1 MISNLAFAYPDEE
14 TEFQYPLKQ
23 AESKPVPAA
32 ETYDLPAQLEFQL
45 ASQPFVQHDVPV
57 PMAYTAQVKEA
68 GRTRPR
74 AKPKSVLHP
83 AKVKSKFSGFSGLP
97 GKSLQRLALLRKLGK
112 SQGNARNKGQESQS
126 KQPWNQDVQT
136 VGLFDTHLT
145 KKLPVKVLHQA
156 KSAPRALTRP
166 NPKDSKPQIYRE
178 WEDLKTRPELKP
190 EENKGNPTRNRSLQ
204 LAPNLDVK
212 FIADQEA
219 VITQLERQLA
229 QEQGARRA
237 IDKQYA
243 ARMKELER
251 LKGLDRQIEVAKKV
265 YVERREQPES
275 SMSQEQGRTG
285 LEVGRKAGKEKVR
298 PAVLSPTVA
307 YRKPMTSSQLK
318 THIEVLKE
326 TVQPPPGDVI
336 DYPVEPEL
344 GDIDEEPTRERPQ
357 TAPAKRAAPKKP
369 ESRPAVYHP
378 VPAEQIIS
386 EVEAEVKAAKDVETR
401 SLPPY
406 HPPVPYPPPQSFP
419 LSIPRGTVSS
429 LIQRADSAEKYGART
444 IGLVSKVSAKYVAY
458 YAEDLTA
465 LFVEDLLSE
474 TVLELQRIEEV
485 VEMRT
490 KRELR
495 QEAGEMMQGMVQ
507 EWTDKVQ
514 KVQEKWADRPKPM
527 PSKEAGNP
535 PAPAIVVEDR
545 RRRWEVSLP
554 DRTLR
559 SIRDYKREYDEYQQR
574 QSGGTRLWEV
584 YSRVGDAILSEVLDS
599 ALSAFDESLGD
610 YTDQVISQELN

>member
-1 MISNLAFAYPDEE
+1 M
-14 TEFQYPLKQ
+14 
-23 AESKPVPAA
+23 PAA

-45 ASQPFVQHDVPV
+45 ASQPFVQREVAV
-57 PMAYTAQVKEA
+57 PMSYTAQVKEA
-68 GRTRPR
+68 GRTKPKP
-74 AKPKSVLHP
+74 KPKSTLRP
-83 AKVKSKFSGFSGLP
+83 AKVKSRFSGFSGLP

-112 SQGNARNKGQESQS
+112 SQGNTRNKRPESQS

-156 KSAPRALTRP
+156 KSAPRPLPRP
-166 NPKDSKPQIYRE
+166 AAKDSRPQIYRE
-178 WEDLKTRPELKP
+178 WEDLQTRPELKP
-190 EENKGNPTRNRSLQ
+190 EENKGNLPRNRSLQ

-251 LKGLDRQIEVAKKV
+251 LKCLDKQVEVAKKV
-265 YVERREQPES
+265 YAERREQPES
-275 SMSQEQGRTG
+275 SVGQEQSRANP
-285 LEVGRKAGKEKVR
+285 EISRKLGKGKVR

-326 TVQPPPGDVI
+326 TVQPPPPGDII
-336 DYPVEPEL
+336 DYPVQEEL

-357 TAPAKRAAPKKP
+357 TAPAKRAPPKKP
-369 ESRPAVYHP
+369 ENRPAVYHP

-386 EVEAEVKAAKDVETR
+386 EVEAEVKAAKEGETR
-401 SLPPY
+401 SLPSYPVRSVQF
-406 HPPVPYPPPQSFP
+406 PPSQSFP

-444 IGLVSKVSAKYVAY
+444 IGLVSKVSAKYIAY

-485 VEMRT
+485 MEMRS
-490 KRELR
+490 KQELR
-495 QEAGEMMQGMVQ
+495 QEAGEMMQGLVQ

-514 KVQEKWADRPKPM
+514 KVQEKWTDRPKPM

-559 SIRDYKREYDEYQQR
+559 SIRDYQREYDVYQQR
-574 QSGGTRLWEV
+574 QSSGTKLWEV
-584 YSRVGDAILSEVLDS
+584 YSRLGDSLLSEVLDS

-610 YTDQVISQELN
+610 YTDQVISQELS